1 MAHDSAGRRDS
12 GKTADALGQGAS
24 AVAGAG
30 SEFLA
35 RAVELIG
42 RQISEAVAQALKPA
56 GSSGSESR
64 LDSLLA
70 RYRDALGELAF
81 HLPMVARR
89 LVRTYEEPP
98 GGPRWLFRATL
109 DENRP
114 KPEGDP
120 PPGGEAFAMPR
131 LQVLKQMLPAEPPEP
146 TIRVFL
152 TEETGASF
160 SKRFKDELGADPAVI
175 AEAISLATEDGQVRD
190 LPNLFDRLKYEFRR
204 NGYAA
209 LPGIQKD
216 VAWLQADS
224 LLKACAFVEELK
236 LYFGEAC
243 ARELLVPEVLATLA
257 TGAELLSP
265 SRFREL
271 ETAFAFAGIALPDRI
286 TVVAERRRWL
296 ILDHDADRVF
306 EGRLRTLP
314 DQKRQ
319 ATEAAT
325 DKEVPGKRTGVNVKG
340 PEKAGVDVYGPA
352 NCIYRHG
359 EPPKRAE
366 KPKPAE
372 SILLPVRVHDASHGI
387 AVWGVDKQLV
397 QEELDLRRHNRLR
410 AWDMGGSRSPMA
422 LFMTQHREGDLGA
435 YDELGLA
442 FFVTPKD
449 DPLAVGMIVVHD
461 ILATENSLGLAA
473 SNQIWAARKIPAEL
487 TFERQDRS
495 ATIAASKD
503 GEHLITVT
511 MPRGG
516 DGTSS
521 EVPLFLYTYKGETL
535 HRTIITRSGT
545 GESMRAGGVGLSI
558 DVSAAG
564 YRHKLCDDLR
574 RFGIT
579 GEGRGPL
586 VRPLFTAWS
595 EHVAASL
602 PRPDPVH
609 EHKIED

>member
-1 MAHDSAGRRDS
+1 
-12 GKTADALGQGAS
+12 
-24 AVAGAG
+24 
-30 SEFLA
+30 
-35 RAVELIG
+35 
-42 RQISEAVAQALKPA
+42 
-56 GSSGSESR
+56 
-64 LDSLLA
+64 
-70 RYRDALGELAF
+70 
-81 HLPMVARR
+81 
-89 LVRTYEEPP
+89 
-98 GGPRWLFRATL
+98 
-109 DENRP
+109 
-114 KPEGDP
+114 
-120 PPGGEAFAMPR
+120 MPR
-131 LQVLKQMLPAEPPEP
+131 LQVLKQMLPAEPSKPM
-146 TIRVFL
+146 IRVLL
-152 TEETGASF
+152 TGKTGASF
-160 SKRFKDELGADPAVI
+160 SKRFKDKLGADPVAI
-175 AEAISLATEDGQVRD
+175 AEAIALVTEDGKVRN
-190 LPNLFDRLKYEFRR
+190 LPKLFDRLKYEFRR
-204 NGYAA
+204 KGYAA
-209 LPGIQKD
+209 LPDIRKD
-216 VAWLQADS
+216 AAWLQADS
-224 LLKACAFVEELK
+224 LSKACAFVEELE
-236 LYFGEAC
+236 LYFGETC
-243 ARELLVPEVLATLA
+243 ARELLVPEILATLA

-265 SRFREL
+265 SQFEEL
-271 ETAFAFAGIALPDRI
+271 ETAFAFAGIVLPERI
-286 TVVAERRRWL
+286 TVIAGRRRWL

-314 DQKRQ
+314 DQGRQ
-319 ATEAAT
+319 TTAAAT
-325 DKEVPGKRTGVNVKG
+325 DKEKKRNGVNAKE

-352 NCIYRHG
+352 NCTYRQG
-359 EPPKRAE
+359 QPPKRAE
-366 KPKPAE
+366 KPRPAE

-397 QEELDLRRHNRLR
+397 QEELDLRCRNRLR

-503 GEHLITVT
+503 GEHLLTVT

-516 DGTSS
+516 DGMSS

-545 GESMRAGGVGLSI
+545 GESMRAGGVGLFI
-558 DVSAAG
+558 EVSAAG
-564 YRHKLCDDLR
+564 YKHKLCDDLR

-579 GEGRGPL
+579 GEGREPL
-586 VRPLFTAWS
+586 IRPLFTAWS

-602 PRPDPVH
+602 PRPHPVH
-609 EHKIED
+609 EDKIED